1 MSDTVERAQEAFRGT
16 PLPLDGVTSL
26 PGSVTQV
33 RPDVLASWLRCRQFG
48 VDPDHPEPPADLP
61 DERFARHR
69 ERHPLAAVM
78 PVVRSLLVQHAVED
92 DLLVAVSDAEG
103 RLLWVE
109 GHAGVRSRAARMG
122 FTEGV
127 RWDERHA
134 GTNAPGLALEL
145 DRGVRVNAAEHW
157 ARPVHPFS
165 CSATPVHDPADGTL
179 LGAVDVTGD
188 ARAASSATL
197 ALVNA
202 TVAAIE
208 RELLVRRLDLRMPS
222 TGGGLQ
228 MSVLGA
234 TAPRLT
240 VDGRTV
246 TLSLRHAELLLLLAE
261 HPEGTTAEQLAIGL
275 DEREL
280 DPVTVRAEM
289 SRLRRV
295 IGADRL
301 SSRPYQLTC
310 PLTTDAGV
318 LRRRLAEDPE
328 AALSDWNGRLLPRS
342 SSPGVT
348 AVRDRLEEE
357 VRATLRRRRDPALLL
372 RWLESPQGRDDL
384 ELWTLCCEVL
394 PAGAQRDR
402 AEAHVRL
409 LNRELGGVG
418 DLIQQPYPGRRTR
431 RR

>member
-1 MSDTVERAQEAFRGT
+1 VSDTVERAQEVFRET
-16 PLPLDGVTSL
+16 PLPLDGMSL
-26 PGSVTQV
+26 PGSVKGI
-33 RPDVLASWLRCRQFG
+33 RPDVLESWLRCRQFG

-69 ERHPLAAVM
+69 DQHPLAVVM
-78 PVVRSLLVQHAVED
+78 PVVRTLLVQHAVED
-92 DLLVAVSDAEG
+92 DLLVAVSDVEG

-109 GHAGVRSRAARMG
+109 GHAGVRSRAAGMG

-145 DRGVRVNAAEHW
+145 NRGVRVQAAEHW
-157 ARPVHPFS
+157 ARPVHAFS
-165 CSATPVHDPADGTL
+165 CSATPVHDPTDGTL
-179 LGAVDVTGD
+179 LGALDVTGD
-188 ARAASSATL
+188 ARAASSAVL

-208 RELLVRRLDLRMPS
+208 RELLVRRLAAPVPAQS
-222 TGGGLQ
+222 GELQ
-228 MSVLGA
+228 LSVLGSA
-234 TAPRLT
+234 APRLM

-246 TLSLRHAELLLLLAE
+246 TLGLRHAELLLLLAE
-261 HPEGTTAEQLAIGL
+261 HPEGVTAEQLAIEL

-301 SSRPYQLTC
+301 SSRPYRLTC
-310 PLTTDAGV
+310 ALVTDAGE
-318 LRRRLAEDPE
+318 LRRRLCDDPE
-328 AALSDWNGRLLPRS
+328 AALSDWRGRLLPRS
-342 SSPGVT
+342 VSPGVT
-348 AVRDRLEEE
+348 AVRDRMEEE
-357 VRATLRRRRDPALLL
+357 ARATLRRRRDPGLLL

-384 ELWTLCCEVL
+384 ELWTLCCELL
-394 PAGAQRDR
+394 PAGARRDR
-402 AEAHVRL
+402 AEAQVRL
-409 LNRELGGVG
+409 LNRQLGN
-418 DLIQQPYPGRRTR
+418 L
-431 RR
+431 

>member
-1 MSDTVERAQEAFRGT
+1 MERAQEVFRGT
-16 PLPLDGVTSL
+16 PLSPDALSSL
-26 PGSVTQV
+26 PGPVSSV
-33 RPDVLASWLRCRQFG
+33 RPDVLESWLRCRQFG

-69 ERHPLAAVM
+69 DQHPLATVM

-134 GTNAPGLALEL
+134 GTNAPGLALAL
-145 DRGVRVNAAEHW
+145 DRGVRVQAAEHW
-157 ARPVHPFS
+157 ARPVHSFS
-165 CSATPVHDPADGTL
+165 CSATPVHDPADGSL
-179 LGAVDVTGD
+179 LGALDVTGD
-188 ARAASSATL
+188 ARAASPAVL

-208 RELLVRRLDLRMPS
+208 RELVVRRFNLPAPAMSD
-222 TGGGLQ
+222 GLLL
-228 MSVLGA
+228 SVLGA
-234 TAPRLT
+234 TPRLT

-246 TLSLRHAELLLLLAE
+246 RLSLRHAELLVLLAE
-261 HPEGTTAEQLAIGL
+261 HPEGVTAEQLAVEL

-295 IGADRL
+295 IGGERL
-301 SSRPYQLTC
+301 SSRPYRLIC
-310 PLTTDAGV
+310 PLTTDAGA
-318 LRRRLAEDPE
+318 LRRRLIENPD
-328 AALSDWNGRLLPRS
+328 AALGDWKERLLPRS
-342 SSPGVT
+342 VSPGVA

-357 VRATLRRRRDPALLL
+357 IRSMLRRRRDPTLLL
-372 RWLESPQGRDDL
+372 RWLNSEPGRGDL
-384 ELWTLCCEVL
+384 ELWSLCRDLL
-394 PAGAQRDR
+394 PAGAMRDR
-402 AEAHVRL
+402 ADARVRL
-409 LNRELGGVG
+409 LNRELGC
-418 DLIQQPYPGRRTR
+418 L
-431 RR
+431 